1 MTKALTIND
10 VAKALQLSTSTVYK
24 YAETDKIP
32 SVKIGSA
39 RRFLETDVENYLTTC
54 KTQTQTSSKPQAA
67 Q

>member
-24 YAETDKIP
+24 YAETGKIP
-32 SVKIGSA
+32 SMKIGAA

-54 KTQTQTSSKPQAA
+54 KTQSQSSNKEIQ
-67 Q
+67 

>member
-32 SVKIGSA
+32 SMKIGSA
-39 RRFLETDVENYLTTC
+39 RRFLETDVEKYLATC
-54 KTQTQTSSKPQAA
+54 KTKTQTVSKPQVV

>member
-1 MTKALTIND
+1 MTKTLTIND

-54 KTQTQTSSKPQAA
+54 KAQTQTSSKLQVA